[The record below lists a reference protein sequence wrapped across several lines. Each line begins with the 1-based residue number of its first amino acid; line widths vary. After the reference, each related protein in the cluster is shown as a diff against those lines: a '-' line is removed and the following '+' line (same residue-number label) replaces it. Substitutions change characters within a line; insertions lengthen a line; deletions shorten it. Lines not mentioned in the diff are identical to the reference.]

1 MRRIITLLV
10 TTALFSCM
18 CFTSVES
25 KAQNTIGFYTSSF
38 INLPDTAI
46 DGDSAWVGI
55 VLQNFSD
62 SVTYSPNYTVD
73 IVGYIDT
80 GATVIPLYF
89 GAYQGFI
96 LPSDTVVLQTLY
108 QIRSVQNQGFL
119 RIGGNVIVV
128 WPLANDPSFGS
139 NLDTISQILFV
150 QPMWMGL
157 SDHEKEV
164 NLLRVYPVPSN
175 GPIQFTNRDASN
187 PMQFLEVLDL
197 SGKSVFASPIN
208 NSAVDLSHLPKGMYM
223 LRSTMK
229 NGESQTLRIV
239 LE

>member
-1 MRRIITLLV
+1 MKHIIPFLF
-10 TTALFSCM
+10 TTALLSAV
-18 CFTSVES
+18 CFTSTES
-25 KAQNTIGFYTSSF
+25 KAQNTIGFFTTSF
-38 INLPDTAI
+38 INLPDTAV
-46 DGDSAWVGI
+46 DGDSAVVGI

-73 IVGYIDT
+73 IIGYIDT
-80 GATVIPLYF
+80 GAAVIPLYF

-108 QIRSVQNQGFL
+108 QIRSVQNQGVL

-128 WPLANDPSFGS
+128 WPIPNDPNFGP
-139 NLDTISQILFV
+139 NLDTISQIIFV

-157 SDHEKEV
+157 SDHEKEI
-164 NLLRVYPVPSN
+164 NLLRVFPIPSK

-187 PMQFLEVLDL
+187 PMQFVEVLDL
-197 SGKSVFASPIN
+197 TGKVVFAHSIN
-208 NSAVDLSHLPKGMYM
+208 NSAVDLSHLPKGMYL

-229 NGESQTLRIV
+229 NGESQILRIV

>member
-1 MRRIITLLV
+1 
-10 TTALFSCM
+10 M
-18 CFTSVES
+18 CFTSTES
-25 KAQNTIGFYTSSF
+25 KAQNTIGFFTSSF

-89 GAYQGFI
+89 GAYRGFI
-96 LPSDTVVLQTLY
+96 LPSETAVLQTLY
-108 QIRSVQNQGFL
+108 QIRSVQNQRFL

-128 WPLANDPSFGS
+128 WPLPNDPNFIS
-139 NLDTISQILFV
+139 NLDTISQIGLV

-157 SDHEKEV
+157 SNYDKEV
-164 NLLRVYPVPSN
+164 NLLRVYPVPRSV
-175 GPIQFTNRDASN
+175 PIQFTNRVAGN
-187 PMQFLEVLDL
+187 PMQFPEVLDL
-197 SGKSVFASPIN
+197 PTKKGIRKS
-208 NSAVDLSHLPKGMYM
+208 DQQQCG
-223 LRSTMK
+223 
-229 NGESQTLRIV
+229 
-239 LE
+239 